1 MQDSIN
7 SFIEIIGGTQT
18 AGLII
23 TLVIALAAIG
33 AFVFNGVT
41 NRKLEKSNRLTAERE
56 RVDRALEFIERFD
69 DKRYMRLLSRKYRDY
84 PKTITEIEAKGK
96 LDKKTNFLSLFTEAE
111 DEINYFLF
119 FLDTVAILYHK
130 EKLDEEIFKAKLEDY
145 FLSFYLNFK
154 LEISKIVE
162 NIKLSDK
169 TFYYYKNYLLLV
181 KELLELKIK
190 RNSREKEDILIQDLK
205 DCKELLKKD

>member
-1 MQDSIN
+1 MVDYIN
-7 SFIEIIGGTQT
+7 NFIETIGGTQV

-23 TLVIALAAIG
+23 TIIIAFAAVG
-33 AFVFNGVT
+33 AFIFNGIN
-41 NRKLEKSNRLTAERE
+41 NRNMEKSNRLTAERE
-56 RVDRALEFIERFD
+56 KVDRALEFIERFD

-96 LDKKTNFLSLFTEAE
+96 LNKKTNFLSLFTEAE

-130 EKLDEEIFKAKLEDY
+130 EKLDKEIFKAKLEDY
-145 FLSFYLNFK
+145 FLSFFLNFK
-154 LEISKIVE
+154 LEISKIVA

-169 TFYYYKNYLLLV
+169 TFYYYKNYLMLV

-190 RNSREKEDILIQDLK
+190 ISSPEKEEVLVQDLK
-205 DCKELLKKD
+205 DCRELLEKN

>member
-1 MQDSIN
+1 MLDYLNSLIESIN
-7 SFIEIIGGTQT
+7 AAQIAS
-18 AGLII
+18 LI
-23 TLVIALAAIG
+23 TTMVIAFAAVG
-33 AFVFNGVT
+33 AFVFNGI
-41 NRKLEKSNRLTAERE
+41 NNLKLERSNRLSAERE

-84 PKTITEIEAKGK
+84 PKTITEVDAKGK
-96 LDKKTNFLSLFTEAE
+96 LDRNTNFLSTFTEAE

-145 FLSFYLNFK
+145 FLSFYHNFK
-154 LEISKIVE
+154 PEISKIVE
-162 NIKLSDK
+162 DIKLSDK

-181 KELLELKIK
+181 GELLELKI
-190 RNSREKEDILIQDLK
+190 RISPREKEKILVQEIK
-205 DCKELLKKD
+205 DCRKLLQKD